1 MWPALRLVRRQ
12 LSTAAPRGLVYEKH
26 GEPSQ
31 VLRLKNI
38 EVPSPTNYEVRVKML
53 AAPINP
59 SDLNMV
65 QGTYALL
72 PQLPAVGGNEGV
84 GVVAEVANH
93 VSSVRPGDWVI
104 PADAGLVKPLSSGI
118 NQDMILHQCSYSIN
132 KGTWCTE
139 GLFSEEALVRVPSD
153 ISVVGA
159 ATLSVNPCTAY
170 RLLSDYETLRPGD
183 TVIQNASNSSV
194 GQAVIQIAASLGI
207 TTINVVRDRPNLQSL
222 VERLRDLGADH
233 VITEEQLRKPEMKDL
248 FKNYPRP
255 RLALNCVGGKSTTE
269 MLRHLDYGG
278 TMVTY
283 GGMAKQPVTIPV
295 SALIFKNVKL
305 CGFWVTQ
312 WKKDR
317 YQNREEITKMI
328 RDLCDLI
335 RRGKLL
341 PPPCTEWPLEDFSH
355 ALRDAQTPFLS
366 RKQIL
371 LM

>member
-1 MWPALRLVRRQ
+1 MWPVVRLIRRQ
-12 LSTAAPRGLVYEKH
+12 LGTAAARGLVYEKH
-26 GEPSQ
+26 GEPTQ

-38 EVPSPTNYEVRVKML
+38 EVSSPTNYEVRVRML

-59 SDLNMV
+59 SDINMV

-72 PQLPAVGGNEGV
+72 PPLPTVGGNEGV
-84 GVVAEVANH
+84 GVVAEVGNH

-104 PADAGLVKPLSSGI
+104 PVDAGL
-118 NQDMILHQCSYSIN
+118 
-132 KGTWCTE
+132 GTWCTE
-139 GLFSEEALVRVPSD
+139 GLFSEQALVRVQSD

-183 TVIQNASNSSV
+183 TVIQNASNSGV

-207 TTINVVRDRPNLQSL
+207 TTINVVRDRPNLHSL
-222 VERLRDLGADH
+222 VERLRELGANH

-248 FKNYPRP
+248 FKNCPRP

-283 GGMAKQPVTIPV
+283 GGMAKQPVTVPV

-305 CGFWVTQ
+305 CGFWVTK

-317 YQNREEITKMI
+317 YHNREEITKMI
-328 RDLCDLI
+328 RDLCDLMC
-335 RRGKLL
+335 RGKLL
-341 PPPCTEWPLEDFSH
+341 PPPCTEWPLEDFSQ

-371 LM
+371 IM

>member
-1 MWPALRLVRRQ
+1 MWPAVRLLRRQ
-12 LSTAAPRGLVYEKH
+12 FSSLAARALVYEKH
-26 GEPSQ
+26 GEPEQ
-31 VLRLKNI
+31 VLRMHNLQ
-38 EVPSPTNYEVRVKML
+38 VPSPGDYDVLVKML

-59 SDLNMV
+59 SDINMI

-84 GVVAEVANH
+84 GVVVETGRH

-104 PADAGLVKPLSSGI
+104 PVDAGL
-118 NQDMILHQCSYSIN
+118 
-132 KGTWCTE
+132 GTWRTE
-139 GLFSEEALVRVPSD
+139 GLFSEATLVRVPSD
-153 ISVVGA
+153 ISVAGA

-183 TVIQNASNSSV
+183 TVIQNACNSSV

-207 TTINVVRDRPNLQSL
+207 ITINIVRDRADLQSL
-222 VERLRDLGADH
+222 VERLHDLGANY
-233 VITEEQLRKPEMKDL
+233 VITEEQLRKPEMKDM
-248 FKNYPRP
+248 FRKCSRP
-255 RLALNCVGGKSTTE
+255 RLALNCVGGKNTTE

-305 CGFWVTQ
+305 CGFWITQ
-312 WKKDR
+312 WKR
-317 YQNREEITKMI
+317 ERAQNREEITKMI

-335 RRGKLL
+335 RRGKLA
-341 PPPCTEWPLEDFSH
+341 PPPNFQRPLQDFNH
-355 ALRDAQTPFLS
+355 ALKDAQTPFLS

>member
-1 MWPALRLVRRQ
+1 
-12 LSTAAPRGLVYEKH
+12 
-26 GEPSQ
+26 
-31 VLRLKNI
+31 
-38 EVPSPTNYEVRVKML
+38 ML

-59 SDLNMV
+59 SDINMV

-72 PQLPAVGGNEGV
+72 PELPAVGGNEGV
-84 GVVAEVANH
+84 GVVVEVGSR
-93 VSSVRPGDWVI
+93 VTSVRQGDWVV
-104 PADAGLVKPLSSGI
+104 PADAGL
-118 NQDMILHQCSYSIN
+118 
-132 KGTWCTE
+132 GTWCTE
-139 GLFSEEALVRVPSD
+139 AVFSEDFLVRVPSD
-153 ISVVGA
+153 IPVVGA
-159 ATLSVNPCTAY
+159 ATVSVNPCTAY

-183 TVIQNASNSSV
+183 SIIQNASNSGV

-207 TTINVVRDRPNLQSL
+207 TTINVVRDREDLQSL
-222 VERLRDLGADH
+222 VQRLHDLGADH
-233 VITEEQLRKPEMKDL
+233 VITEDQLRKPEMKDL
-248 FKNYPRP
+248 FKKCPRP

-312 WKKDR
+312 WKRDQA
-317 YQNREEITKMI
+317 QNREEITKMI

-335 RRGKLL
+335 RRGKLV
-341 PPPCTEWPLEDFSH
+341 PPPSSQRPLKDFSR
-355 ALRDAQTPFLS
+355 ALQDAQTPFLS

-371 LM
+371 IM

>member
-1 MWPALRLVRRQ
+1 
-12 LSTAAPRGLVYEKH
+12 
-26 GEPSQ
+26 
-31 VLRLKNI
+31 
-38 EVPSPTNYEVRVKML
+38 ML

-59 SDLNMV
+59 SDINMV

-84 GVVAEVANH
+84 GVVAEIGNH

-104 PADAGLVKPLSSGI
+104 PVDTGL
-118 NQDMILHQCSYSIN
+118 
-132 KGTWCTE
+132 GTWRTE
-139 GLFSEEALVRVPSD
+139 GVFSEEALVRVPSD
-153 ISVVGA
+153 ISVEGA

-183 TVIQNASNSSV
+183 TIIQNASNSSV
-194 GQAVIQIAASLGI
+194 GQAVIQIATSLGI
-207 TTINVVRDRPNLQSL
+207 TTINIVRDRTELQSL
-222 VERLRDLGADH
+222 VQRLRELGADH
-233 VITEEQLRKPEMKDL
+233 VITEDQLRKPEMKDL
-248 FKNYPRP
+248 FKTCPRP

-283 GGMAKQPVTIPV
+283 GGMAKQPVTVPV

-312 WKKDR
+312 WKRDR
-317 YQNREEITKMI
+317 HHNREEITKMI

-335 RRGKLL
+335 RRGKLV
-341 PPPCTEWPLEDFSH
+341 PPPCTQRPLDDFSQ
-355 ALRDAQTPFLS
+355 ALWDAQTPFLS

-371 LM
+371 IM

>member
-1 MWPALRLVRRQ
+1 
-12 LSTAAPRGLVYEKH
+12 
-26 GEPSQ
+26 
-31 VLRLKNI
+31 
-38 EVPSPTNYEVRVKML
+38 ML

-72 PQLPAVGGNEGV
+72 PHLPSVGGNEGV
-84 GVVAEVANH
+84 GVVAEVGHH

-104 PADAGLVKPLSSGI
+104 PVDAAL
-118 NQDMILHQCSYSIN
+118 
-132 KGTWCTE
+132 GTWRTE
-139 GLFSEEALVRVPSD
+139 GVFSEEALVRVPSD
-153 ISVVGA
+153 ISIVGA

-183 TVIQNASNSSV
+183 SVIQNASNSSV
-194 GQAVIQIAASLGI
+194 GQAVIQLAASLGI

-222 VERLRDLGADH
+222 VERLQDLGADH

-248 FKNYPRP
+248 FKNCPRP

-341 PPPCTEWPLEDFSH
+341 PPPCTEWPLEDFSQ

-371 LM
+371 IM

>member
-1 MWPALRLVRRQ
+1 MRLFGQVNSNEQDMCVEQ
-12 LSTAAPRGLVYEKH
+12 LTVAC
-26 GEPSQ
+26 
-31 VLRLKNI
+31 
-38 EVPSPTNYEVRVKML
+38 KM
-53 AAPINP
+53 P
-59 SDLNMV
+59 
-65 QGTYALL
+65 L
-72 PQLPAVGGNEGV
+72 PY
-84 GVVAEVANH
+84 
-93 VSSVRPGDWVI
+93 I
-104 PADAGLVKPLSSGI
+104 IPLSPF
-118 NQDMILHQCSYSIN
+118 
-132 KGTWCTE
+132 T
-139 GLFSEEALVRVPSD
+139 
-153 ISVVGA
+153 
-159 ATLSVNPCTAY
+159 
-170 RLLSDYETLRPGD
+170 GD
-183 TVIQNASNSSV
+183 SVIQNASNSSV
-194 GQAVIQIAASLGI
+194 GQAVIQLAASLGI

-222 VERLRDLGADH
+222 VERLQDLGADH

-248 FKNYPRP
+248 FKNCPRP

-341 PPPCTEWPLEDFSH
+341 PPPCTEWPLEDFSQ

-371 LM
+371 IM

>member
-1 MWPALRLVRRQ
+1 MCCITGSESGDDRSHSVTLTLVLQ
-12 LSTAAPRGLVYEKH
+12 S
-26 GEPSQ
+26 
-31 VLRLKNI
+31 LK
-38 EVPSPTNYEVRVKML
+38 VSSPTDYEVRVKML

-59 SDLNMV
+59 SDINMV

-84 GVVAEVANH
+84 GVVAEVGAH
-93 VSSVRPGDWVI
+93 VSSFRSGDWVI
-104 PADAGLVKPLSSGI
+104 PVDTGL
-118 NQDMILHQCSYSIN
+118 
-132 KGTWCTE
+132 GTWRTE
-139 GLFSEEALVRVPSD
+139 GVFNEDALVRVPSD

-183 TVIQNASNSSV
+183 SVIQNASNSSV
-194 GQAVIQIAASLGI
+194 GQAVIQLAASLGI
-207 TTINVVRDRPNLQSL
+207 TTINIVRDRTELQSL
-222 VERLRDLGADH
+222 VHRLHELGADH
-233 VITEEQLRKPEMKDL
+233 VITEDQLRKPEMKDL
-248 FKNYPRP
+248 FKTCPRP

-269 MLRHLDYGG
+269 MLRHLAYGG

-283 GGMAKQPVTIPV
+283 GGMAKQPVTVPV

-312 WKKDR
+312 WKRDR
-317 YQNREEITKMI
+317 HQIDREEITKMI

-335 RRGKLL
+335 RRGKLV
-341 PPPCTEWPLEDFSH
+341 PPPCTQRPLDDFAQ
-355 ALRDAQTPFLS
+355 ALCDAQTPFLS

-371 LM
+371 IM

>member
-1 MWPALRLVRRQ
+1 MAI
-12 LSTAAPRGLVYEKH
+12 GLCTGCSLKC
-26 GEPSQ
+26 S
-31 VLRLKNI
+31 LKNI
-38 EVPSPTNYEVRVKML
+38 EISSPTHYEVRVKML

-59 SDLNMV
+59 SDINMV

-72 PQLPAVGGNEGV
+72 PQLPSVGGNEGV
-84 GVVAEVANH
+84 GVVAEVGNH
-93 VSSVRPGDWVI
+93 VSSLRPGDWVI
-104 PADAGLVKPLSSGI
+104 LVDAGL
-118 NQDMILHQCSYSIN
+118 
-132 KGTWCTE
+132 GTWRTE

-153 ISVVGA
+153 ISIVGA

-183 TVIQNASNSSV
+183 SVIQNASNSSV

-207 TTINVVRDRPNLQSL
+207 TTINVVRDRSNLQSL
-222 VERLRDLGADH
+222 VERLRDLGANH

-248 FKNYPRP
+248 FRNCPRP

-317 YQNREEITKMI
+317 YHNREEITKMI

-341 PPPCTEWPLEDFSH
+341 SSPCTEWPLEDFSQ

-371 LM
+371 MM